1 MTFTFEKLID
11 SIAGQL
17 ADNFK
22 DVPIYDSPSFNTSY
36 PCFYVFLVNP
46 KIEDGIDGTYIR
58 ETMLDIV
65 YIQERDSSAQNVE
78 LINVLEKLDEC
89 MDMITY
95 VDGDE
100 SALLHTYE
108 RNGNIEDQELHYKL
122 RIKQRMSVDNEHIYM
137 NEMEEEN
144 AEIKGSE

>member
-46 KIEDGIDGTYIR
+46 KIEDGIDGAYIR
-58 ETMLDIV
+58 DTMLDIV

-78 LINVLEKLDEC
+78 LINV
-89 MDMITY
+89 
-95 VDGDE
+95 
-100 SALLHTYE
+100 
-108 RNGNIEDQELHYKL
+108 
-122 RIKQRMSVDNEHIYM
+122 
-137 NEMEEEN
+137 
-144 AEIKGSE
+144 EIKHLKLNHITIKKVIQFRRKILRKKLPILKNLKNKKMKISISQIS

>member
-17 ADNFK
+17 AENFK

-46 KIEDGIDGTYIR
+46 KIEDGIDETYIR

-122 RIKQRMSVDNEHIYM
+122 RIKQRMSVDKEHIYM
-137 NEMEEEN
+137 DEMEEEN
-144 AEIKGSE
+144 AEIKGNE

>member
-1 MTFTFEKLID
+1 MTFTFANLID

-22 DVPIYDSPSFNTSY
+22 GVPIYDSPSYNTEY

-46 KIEDGIDGTYIR
+46 KIDDGIDGTYIR
-58 ETMLDIV
+58 NTMLDIV
-65 YIQERDSSAQNVE
+65 YIQQRDSSAQNVE

-122 RIKQRMSVDNEHIYM
+122 RIKQRMSVDKEHIYM

-144 AEIKGSE
+144 AEIKGNE

>member
-58 ETMLDIV
+58 DTMLDIV

-95 VDGDE
+95 VGGDE

-122 RIKQRMSVDNEHIYM
+122 RIKQRMSVDKEHIYM

-144 AEIKGSE
+144 AEIKGNE

>member
-1 MTFTFEKLID
+1 MIKE
-11 SIAGQL
+11 IAPV
-17 ADNFK
+17 K
-22 DVPIYDSPSFNTSY
+22 KTHVKYT
-36 PCFYVFLVNP
+36 
-46 KIEDGIDGTYIR
+46 
-58 ETMLDIV
+58 
-65 YIQERDSSAQNVE
+65 NVE

-122 RIKQRMSVDNEHIYM
+122 RIKQRMSVDKEHIYM

-144 AEIKGSE
+144 AEIKGNE